1 MRGRER
7 EWRQVD
13 GLLRTVGGG
22 GGGTLLVDGEPGA
35 GKTRLLAEAA
45 AAASERGIGV
55 LRGRP
60 EELGELVPCGMLFE
74 ALDLRPEPD
83 TGRDDPSFRLDSR
96 ARALERLRAAFEE
109 RAVAPVLAALDDLQ
123 WADPATLMALRALH
137 GLLAPRSIGWLL
149 SRSTGAAKGHAAS
162 LFDLLEQN
170 GAARVALASLSPDTA
185 TELTTDLL
193 GVPPDPATLALVSAA
208 GGNPLLITELL
219 AGLRDEGLLRVAGDG
234 VHLSHAHVPDRLR
247 RVVRHWTDSLGADAR
262 NLVETAAVLGQSFSP
277 AQAASLLGTT
287 PAALLPMV
295 EECMAAGILAVNEHG
310 LSFRQELVRGVVA
323 AQVPRPVREALL
335 DQIGVPGAHEPAG
348 LPDVPG
354 PGHSIGGIDAAIAAG
369 RLQEAEQMV
378 RGRLTDHEPASEVA
392 ELRCALADI
401 LYLTG
406 RIDQATREAETVLAA
421 PDLPGQVRDRAI
433 RVRLYAMTSLRNRG
447 RSVRAYARKI
457 LEQRSRHGAAATV
470 AALMALAATEWDK
483 GRLSDALA
491 LAEEAR
497 RLAGANVPAAHRYE
511 PRLISAAM
519 LTDVHRLDEAR
530 AILREARKDMF
541 ANGHLAWAA
550 DAAALEA
557 RAELLAGHL
566 DGAVTEAE
574 RALDLAT
581 SLNTPRSAAVASSV
595 LAAVALR
602 CGDLR
607 AATRHA
613 AHVPGDSHD
622 GRTRHA
628 LLAARVSDMRDG
640 PLSAMTLLAD
650 LPGRSSGRQRLM
662 LTMEP
667 TASAWLVRMALAV
680 DDRPAAEAVVATAEA
695 LSRAN
700 PGLPALVASA
710 AHARG
715 LLEGDCEALSRAAG
729 QTQDVWARA
738 SAAEDLGVALAVAGR
753 REDATGS
760 LDQALAIYDDIG
772 SVRDAARVRQ
782 RLRGM
787 GVRHRHWSYAE
798 RPISGWDSLTE
809 TEHSVSMLVAD
820 GWTNRQI
827 ADQMFISVHTV
838 AFHLRHIYRKLHINS
853 RVELTRLAVAQGRI
867 DPPAERL

>member
-13 GLLRTVGGG
+13 GLLRTVGRG

-45 AAASERGIGV
+45 AAASERGIDV

-60 EELGELVPCGMLFE
+60 EELGELVPCGVLFE

-83 TGRDDPSFRLDSR
+83 TGRDDPSVRLDSR
-96 ARALERLRAAFEE
+96 ARALERLRTAFEE
-109 RAVAPVLAALDDLQ
+109 RAAAPVLAVLDDLQ

-137 GLLAPRSIGWLL
+137 GLLAPRSVGWLL

-170 GAARVALASLSPDTA
+170 GAARVALTSLSPDA
-185 TELTTDLL
+185 VTELTTDML
-193 GVPPDPATLALVSAA
+193 GVPPDPATLALVAAA
-208 GGNPLLITELL
+208 GGNPLLVTELL
-219 AGLRDEGLLRVAGDG
+219 AGLRDEGLLRVTGDG
-234 VHLSHAHVPDRLR
+234 AHLSHAHVPNRFR
-247 RVVRHWTDSLGADAR
+247 RVVRHWTDSLSADAR

-287 PAALLPMV
+287 PAALLPVV

-323 AQVPRPVREALL
+323 AQVPQPVREALL
-335 DQIGVPGAHEPAG
+335 DQIGVPGAYEPAG
-348 LPDVPG
+348 LPDVP
-354 PGHSIGGIDAAIAAG
+354 SIGGIDAAVAAG

-406 RIDQATREAETVLAA
+406 RIDQAVREAETVLAV

-433 RVRLYAMTSLRNRG
+433 RARLYAMTSLRNGG
-447 RSVRAYARKI
+447 RSVRTYARKI

-470 AALMALAATEWDK
+470 AALMAFAATEWDK
-483 GRLSDALA
+483 GRLADALA

-497 RLAGANVPAAHRYE
+497 RLAGADEPVAHRYE

-581 SLNTPRSAAVASSV
+581 SLNTPRSAAVAGSV

-640 PLSAMTLLAD
+640 PRCAMTLLAD
-650 LPGRSSGRQRLM
+650 LAGRSGWQRLM

-680 DDRPAAEAVVATAEA
+680 NDRPAAEVVVATAEA

-700 PGLPALVASA
+700 PGFPALAASA

-715 LLEGDCEALSRAAG
+715 LLEGDCDALSRAAG

-772 SVRDAARVRQ
+772 SVWDAARVRQ

-787 GVRHRHWSYAE
+787 GVRHRHWGYAE